1 MAPHC
6 QKILASKRLIL
17 LKEMLEAAGHSDVAI
32 AEEIARG
39 FNLGGPIP
47 SCTSATLIMDDLRTN
62 AVQARRA
69 IINATKSSG
78 DATIDFE
85 NLNAT
90 MDEVERGW
98 LDGPR
103 DHSAL
108 GATSLVTRR
117 FGVTQ
122 GRPIDNYLES
132 GVNSTAS
139 ASDTISAHAPDCIAA
154 SLAHE

>member
-1 MAPHC
+1 M
-6 QKILASKRLIL
+6 
-17 LKEMLEAAGHSDVAI
+17 AI

-47 SCTSATLIMDDLRTN
+47 SCPEFKVKRTSATLIMDDLRTN
-62 AVQARRA
+62 AAQARRA
-69 IINATKSSG
+69 IINATKSLG
-78 DATIDFE
+78 DAHIDLETF
-85 NLNAT
+85 NAT

-98 LDGPR
+98 LDGPL

-122 GRPIDNYLES
+122 GSKTPADR
-132 GVNSTAS
+132 
-139 ASDTISAHAPDCIAA
+139 
-154 SLAHE
+154 